1 MRIIWPSII
10 LILSN
15 FLSHLSA
22 KKDLGHENRFLYRM
36 PICLSRPLDCSKEET
51 FFNSTGEVRMVF
63 IYFFRSLRIN
73 YAQLKAFFWDK
84 LSLWL
89 LRGRF
94 RRHKRMIHK
103 LKGWKP
109 FRISSN
115 DYRNKKNYLFRI
127 ERDYDQNII
136 LEFDRD
142 YGFDIEF
149 HNRIW
154 SHYFYS

>member
-1 MRIIWPSII
+1 MGNIWPSMV

-15 FLSHLSA
+15 FISHLSA
-22 KKDLGHENRFLYRM
+22 KKDLGHESRFLYRM

-63 IYFFRSLRIN
+63 RYLQYVKIT
-73 YAQLKAFFWDK
+73 WDE
-84 LSLWL
+84 LSYWL

-94 RRHKRMIHK
+94 RRQKLLIRK
-103 LKGWKP
+103 LKRWKP
-109 FRISSN
+109 LRISPN

-154 SHYFYS
+154 SHFY